1 MVLNKEYHVN
11 ITKNAE
17 KELTEIYEYIS
28 GVLKTEIAA
37 SNFVKLTEKK
47 INGLSLF
54 PYSYMEVIIKP
65 RNTIY
70 RKLHVKNYL
79 VLYLILEENKR
90 IDIVHIY
97 YGRRDYLV

>member
-11 ITKNAE
+11 ITQNAE

-47 INGLSLF
+47 
-54 PYSYMEVIIKP
+54 
-65 RNTIY
+65 
-70 RKLHVKNYL
+70 
-79 VLYLILEENKR
+79 
-90 IDIVHIY
+90 
-97 YGRRDYLV
+97 